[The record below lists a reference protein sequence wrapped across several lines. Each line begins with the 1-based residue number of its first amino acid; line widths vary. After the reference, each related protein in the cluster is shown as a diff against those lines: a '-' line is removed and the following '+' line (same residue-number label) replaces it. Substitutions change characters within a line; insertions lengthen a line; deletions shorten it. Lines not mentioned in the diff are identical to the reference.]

1 MYCINNFVYR
11 RSFLPLQT
19 SYIKREHSLAFS
31 MHRDSNTHHLR
42 VAKRSDETLR
52 ADFLPITGRLY
63 KHHKTLPVVVAST
76 MNLITPDRSVIE
88 ATVQHCR
95 PVTPL

>member
-1 MYCINNFVYR
+1 
-11 RSFLPLQT
+11 
-19 SYIKREHSLAFS
+19 

-63 KHHKTLPVVVAST
+63 EHHKTLTVVVASAV
-76 MNLITPDRSVIE
+76 NLITLDRSVIE
-88 ATVQHCR
+88 ANVQHCR
-95 PVTPL
+95 PVAPLRVAVHDSVSFQYDRSLAVAITKH